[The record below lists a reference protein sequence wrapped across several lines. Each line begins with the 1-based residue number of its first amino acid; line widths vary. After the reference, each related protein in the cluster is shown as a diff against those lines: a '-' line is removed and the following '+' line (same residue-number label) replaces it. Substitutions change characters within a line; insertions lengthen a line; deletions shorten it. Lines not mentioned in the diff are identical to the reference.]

1 MTPWSVQNKD
11 AFSKFNMR
19 ENISSGFITCT
30 LTGNRAKEKQKFTG
44 SYPLSKSCGGSAAAL
59 DSIKGVGFMFN
70 FLDKEVKILSLFLP
84 LSTFFSVPILFF
96 FSPSLPSSHSLPVT
110 ISNSSQFQFT
120 LLSLFQILPSL
131 KV

>member
-96 FSPSLPSSHSLPVT
+96 FLLLFLLPTLSPSQSQIPPNFNSL
-110 ISNSSQFQFT
+110 SYLSFKFFQ
-120 LLSLFQILPSL
+120 
-131 KV
+131 V